1 MILFTYHKGHFD
13 CNGRGVLH
21 TYLVGLLVVLA
32 LIILSLCAIVF
43 VSAQGKSVVNFQ
55 VTYLKIQA
63 VYCIKITRHADFV
76 WVGQLSHTVENSSVR
91 IQVILQC
98 RKLGRNVLTC
108 THMLYFLLKTAQK
121 AELLES
127 ISHQRNDGYTSAL
140 Q

>member
-43 VSAQGKSVVNFQ
+43 VSAQGKSGVIFQ

-63 VYCIKITRHADFV
+63 V
-76 WVGQLSHTVENSSVR
+76 
-91 IQVILQC
+91 
-98 RKLGRNVLTC
+98 
-108 THMLYFLLKTAQK
+108 
-121 AELLES
+121 
-127 ISHQRNDGYTSAL
+127 
-140 Q
+140 